1 MNEGECIMKRFKR
14 LTTVEPDTWNPDSP
28 VEWIKGAIL
37 FDNSTGKI
45 LLQLKLC
52 NISNEH
58 IKSVHLLIDGFDEM
72 GESLCTEFQFFY
84 QDLKQVPHTTFGEQN
99 PIYLPDKRIRKVH
112 IHFNKVMFADGTI
125 AAIEDKN
132 MPIPDRESITDW
144 PDNLVN
150 ELNRVYEDYNDSFP
164 LIYIPKELDD
174 NWLCSCGKMNTNNQG
189 HCVRCGRDRSTQLR
203 IINKDFLLE
212 SLQKYHKQLETQK
225 IEAES
230 KLEEARKLRQQRNEK
245 FRKKLRK
252 FAVFAVLLIV
262 VGISIFSVHS
272 IIQQKQ
278 AEEAHNELLQKEEN
292 TYKTALSLYN
302 STDNRKSIPL
312 FRKIGNYKDSSKYA
326 QLAQNRLQNLLA
338 AGTFH
343 TVGIKSDGT
352 LLSAGNTDDCGQYNV
367 KGWKNIISVI
377 TDNGYTA
384 GLKNDGTVCF
394 AGNNSFKY
402 YSKDTGLENIKAWA
416 NIKEIANGEC
426 FIVGLKTDGSVIS
439 TINDK
444 SIQEMN
450 QSADPFWS
458 QYLSDIK
465 NSISAWTNISQISA
479 QFYRAVGL
487 KKDGTVLAAG
497 DNIYGGC
504 DISSWKNIISIATT
518 NNYTFGLKTDGTVI
532 KAGNYVSIPINV
544 SNWKGIVAISSSDS
558 HIVGL
563 ESDGSVIAVG
573 DNKQNECDVSNW
585 RDIIAVKAGYGYTIG
600 LKSDGSVISTSS
612 GDNGIYTT
620 TMNWNLFK

>member
-1 MNEGECIMKRFKR
+1 M
-14 LTTVEPDTWNPDSP
+14 
-28 VEWIKGAIL
+28 
-37 FDNSTGKI
+37 
-45 LLQLKLC
+45 
-52 NISNEH
+52 
-58 IKSVHLLIDGFDEM
+58 
-72 GESLCTEFQFFY
+72 
-84 QDLKQVPHTTFGEQN
+84 
-99 PIYLPDKRIRKVH
+99 
-112 IHFNKVMFADGTI
+112 
-125 AAIEDKN
+125 
-132 MPIPDRESITDW
+132 
-144 PDNLVN
+144 
-150 ELNRVYEDYNDSFP
+150 
-164 LIYIPKELDD
+164 
-174 NWLCSCGKMNTNNQG
+174 
-189 HCVRCGRDRSTQLR
+189 
-203 IINKDFLLE
+203 
-212 SLQKYHKQLETQK
+212 
-225 IEAES
+225 
-230 KLEEARKLRQQRNEK
+230 
-245 FRKKLRK
+245 
-252 FAVFAVLLIV
+252 
-262 VGISIFSVHS
+262 
-272 IIQQKQ
+272 
-278 AEEAHNELLQKEEN
+278 
-292 TYKTALSLYN
+292 
-302 STDNRKSIPL
+302 

-504 DISSWKNIISIATT
+504 DIDLPPKVVQI
-518 NNYTFGLKTDGTVI
+518 
-532 KAGNYVSIPINV
+532 
-544 SNWKGIVAISSSDS
+544 
-558 HIVGL
+558 
-563 ESDGSVIAVG
+563 ES
-573 DNKQNECDVSNW
+573 
-585 RDIIAVKAGYGYTIG
+585 
-600 LKSDGSVISTSS
+600 
-612 GDNGIYTT
+612 
-620 TMNWNLFK
+620 